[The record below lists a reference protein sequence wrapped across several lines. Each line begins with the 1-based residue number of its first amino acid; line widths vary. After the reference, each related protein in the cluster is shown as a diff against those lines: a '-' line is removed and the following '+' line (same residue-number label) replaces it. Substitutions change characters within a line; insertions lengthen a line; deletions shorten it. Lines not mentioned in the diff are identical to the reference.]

1 MNFKFLFNNVRFLYK
16 YFFDIKVDFN
26 VLSVDIIGIVEFRF
40 CEFDIDEKY
49 LLDGF
54 KIFCN
59 DGKID
64 YCLRLYYGI
73 VLYVKSNL
81 IVLLYNLFFSD
92 FIEFFVIN
100 VIILNFEVQCV
111 VFYKK
116 FLCYFQ
122 VFCKILENKLLLF
135 MQNNVKIV
143 IMGDFNLDLISKCYE
158 NFLKF
163 MKEKF
168 SCN

>member
-54 KIFCN
+54 KIFRN

-73 VLYVKSNL
+73 VLYVKNNL

-100 VIILNFEVQCV
+100 VIILNFEV
-111 VFYKK
+111 
-116 FLCYFQ
+116 
-122 VFCKILENKLLLF
+122 
-135 MQNNVKIV
+135 
-143 IMGDFNLDLISKCYE
+143 
-158 NFLKF
+158 
-163 MKEKF
+163 
-168 SCN
+168 